1 MTTINSLLNI
11 EDLTLSIETPSFDDS
26 FATMHFTNILKG
38 GRKLQLRIYGTITSG
53 LMENGVYGDS
63 FFFTPSDEDR
73 DNLIAIE
80 NMAVERVPKNYTL
93 QTALIGAY
101 QLGIK
106 LKTNALG
113 KYRATLPFTYEN
125 VGEALVRGKKCVI
138 DVTPGFYFSNDVKN
152 GKKNYG
158 VFYTLKSLKWS
169 DVKITTKGTKAA
181 SKRK

>member
-11 EDLTLSIETPSFDDS
+11 EDLTLSLPVPSFDDS
-26 FATMHFTNILKG
+26 FATMHFMNILKG
-38 GRKLQLRIYGTITSG
+38 GRKLQLRIYGATSSD
-53 LMENGVYGDS
+53 LMEHAEYGDS
-63 FFFTPSDEDR
+63 FFFTPSEDELE
-73 DNLIAIE
+73 NLIALEKIAAE
-80 NMAVERVPKNYTL
+80 NAPENYAFHPTL
-93 QTALIGAY
+93 NPDY

-113 KYRATLPFTYEN
+113 KYRATLPFTSEN
-125 VGEALVRGKKCVI
+125 VGEALVRGKECVI

-158 VFYTLKSLKWS
+158 IFYTLKSLKWS
-169 DVKITTKGTKAA
+169 DVKITTKGINAE